1 MDRDLRRVV
10 IWGFQRV
17 ANFDSEPV
25 GVFGADRCDA
35 MGCVTINGSGSETF
49 CRAVRGRLV
58 GQRGTIGFLSRLCST
73 AIGPGS
79 RGGTCRSVLGMGSRC
94 SDASAAGPSPAFG
107 NACSSTSPQRL
118 TMNMR

>member
-1 MDRDLRRVV
+1 MLQAYTCSAGGTPGTSALASRSRPAERSALAPEQWPNALQRTECGSHRDIARRIAGRLRRVV

-58 GQRGTIGFLSRLCST
+58 
-73 AIGPGS
+73 
-79 RGGTCRSVLGMGSRC
+79 
-94 SDASAAGPSPAFG
+94 
-107 NACSSTSPQRL
+107 
-118 TMNMR
+118 

>member
-1 MDRDLRRVV
+1 MRTLFVPVAGHGGLEALIATACLGAQRFDSLMEGARILELAEYVDFAGDLPGSGTEQTSWADLRRVV

-35 MGCVTINGSGSETF
+35 MGCVTIDGSGSETF

-58 GQRGTIGFLSRLCST
+58 
-73 AIGPGS
+73 
-79 RGGTCRSVLGMGSRC
+79 
-94 SDASAAGPSPAFG
+94 
-107 NACSSTSPQRL
+107 
-118 TMNMR
+118 

>member
-1 MDRDLRRVV
+1 MDQPVIIHTASTSREAVRDARGQVIGYLESQRLTAKLVARDARGIIVGVYDTRSNLTRDAAGLRRVV

-49 CRAVRGRLV
+49 CRAVRGRV
-58 GQRGTIGFLSRLCST
+58 G
-73 AIGPGS
+73 
-79 RGGTCRSVLGMGSRC
+79 
-94 SDASAAGPSPAFG
+94 
-107 NACSSTSPQRL
+107 
-118 TMNMR
+118 